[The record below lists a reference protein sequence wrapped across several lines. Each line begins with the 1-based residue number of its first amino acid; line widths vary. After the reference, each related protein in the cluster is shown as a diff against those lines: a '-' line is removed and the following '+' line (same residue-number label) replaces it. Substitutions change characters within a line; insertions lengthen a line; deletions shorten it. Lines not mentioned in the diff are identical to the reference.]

1 MPVVFLIATVAVL
14 GGVFFAA
21 TGRGGEMA
29 PEHPDHAPLDLGPV
43 SAPDIALLRPPAA
56 LWGYNMQVTDEALDH
71 IARAMRDRDV
81 TIANLQQQLTSRD
94 AQDPSASPAPM
105 APQAPQTP
113 LASPPALQPSLA
125 SPLPPIAE
133 AHQAPRINKA
143 PGGLVAPLPHRASP
157 PTEVTQPAEAT
168 QPTEVTQPAEAT
180 QPAQALP
187 ASSFDVQGPQGSYD
201 THGWWAQQEEAER
214 EEALRQAQARAGAEA
229 PSGEPGA
236 PEAAGHLATPPADR
250 HDSEPGRTS
259 TQPNPT
265 VTSPPDDEALAVAE
279 EQGW

>member
-1 MPVVFLIATVAVL
+1 VPVVFLIASVAVL

-29 PEHPDHAPLDLGPV
+29 PEHPDHAPLDLGQV

-81 TIANLQQQLTSRD
+81 TISHLQQQLASRD
-94 AQDPSASPAPM
+94 AQDPS
-105 APQAPQTP
+105 
-113 LASPPALQPSLA
+113 
-125 SPLPPIAE
+125 
-133 AHQAPRINKA
+133 
-143 PGGLVAPLPHRASP
+143 ASP

-168 QPTEVTQPAEAT
+168 QPTEAT

>member
-29 PEHPDHAPLDLGPV
+29 PEHPDHAPLDLGQV

-143 PGGLVAPLPHRASP
+143 PGGLVAPLPHRAP
-157 PTEVTQPAEAT
+157 PIA
-168 QPTEVTQPAEAT
+168 EVTQPAEAT

-187 ASSFDVQGPQGSYD
+187 ASSFDVQGPQGLYD

>member
-125 SPLPPIAE
+125 SPPP
-133 AHQAPRINKA
+133 
-143 PGGLVAPLPHRASP
+143 P